1 MEKQI
6 LGSVISYLADTGDW
20 RFIVDQINGTF
31 TVVPNVGT
39 GWEYASGTN
48 HENLANLILQAK
60 ADCVAS
66 GIDWTGA

>member
-20 RFIVDQINGTF
+20 SFVVDQINGTF

-39 GWEYASGTN
+39 GWEYSSGTN
-48 HENLANLILQAK
+48 HENLANLIQQAK
-60 ADCVAS
+60 ADCVAN